1 MKIPYYIQG
10 ALFAPALVGVL
21 FILKITCPAGF
32 GQGCFADPFLTPVFM
47 PLTIIYEVFG
57 NSPFVIAYEPIL
69 ILLYWIILGL
79 FIGMLFD
86 ILKHDYPI
94 GTSYGVN

>member
-1 MKIPYYIQG
+1 MKKVPYYIQG

-21 FILKITCPAGF
+21 FILKITCPAGA

-47 PLTIIYEVFG
+47 PLTVLYKVFG
-57 NSPFVIAYEPIL
+57 YAQFLIAHEPIF
-69 ILLYWIILGL
+69 ILLYWVILGL

-86 ILKHDYPI
+86 ILKH
-94 GTSYGVN
+94 SKENSFS